1 VNSLITTGQQQKRR
15 TLSPPSFLEKSELL
29 LLRHR
34 MNAYLQ
40 TGPVL
45 AFETDYAVDLCKE
58 GIIRPLPHIYSGVK
72 LRPAL
77 SDEDISGADNLPAE
91 PLYSKTL

>member
-1 VNSLITTGQQQKRR
+1 MKPAFIFQKIG
-15 TLSPPSFLEKSELL
+15 LW

-45 AFETDYAVDLCKE
+45 AFEGDYSVDLCKE
-58 GIIRPLPHIYSGVK
+58 GIIRALPYIRSGVK

-77 SDEDISGADNLPAE
+77 SDEDISGADDLPAK
-91 PLYSKTL
+91 PFYSKTL